1 MDAMAQAALWF
12 WLPAALI
19 PIGIWISL
27 STKGSFQRTFARSL
41 AMAGFAA
48 IIASPWT
55 VPSSPSS
62 EAGHLL
68 GFIVGP
74 SALLLVG
81 LYLISFSGNVPV
93 GRLPMSDR
101 RLGVMSFIIG
111 FVWFI
116 GMHWWNLTPSLNG
129 EINRYWLVFWPTF
142 LLLLS
147 CLCSGAALSLR
158 MIGDDRIK
166 ESNLLWFAAGF
177 VFSIIVLGM
186 LIDGHA
192 IDATEF
198 RYHLWLAGADLL
210 GTAVGLAIAILVF
223 GVVIFLHER
232 SLPEPGSVDP
242 PTAKEM
248 SHVTAIVA
256 ANLGGD
262 TDE

>member
-27 STKGSFQRTFARSL
+27 STKVPFQRTFARFL

-48 IIASPWT
+48 IVASPWT
-55 VPSSPSS
+55 VPTSPSS

-81 LYLISFSGNVPV
+81 LYLVSFSGNVPV
-93 GRLPMSDR
+93 GRLPKSAR

-116 GMHWWNLTPSLNG
+116 GMHWWDLTPSLNG
-129 EINRYWLVFWPTF
+129 EVNRYWLVFWPTF

-147 CLCSGAALSLR
+147 CLCSGAALCLR
-158 MIGDDRIK
+158 MIGACRWD
-166 ESNLLWFAAGF
+166 
-177 VFSIIVLGM
+177 M
-186 LIDGHA
+186 QQH
-192 IDATEF
+192 
-198 RYHLWLAGADLL
+198 
-210 GTAVGLAIAILVF
+210 
-223 GVVIFLHER
+223 
-232 SLPEPGSVDP
+232 
-242 PTAKEM
+242 
-248 SHVTAIVA
+248 
-256 ANLGGD
+256 
-262 TDE
+262 